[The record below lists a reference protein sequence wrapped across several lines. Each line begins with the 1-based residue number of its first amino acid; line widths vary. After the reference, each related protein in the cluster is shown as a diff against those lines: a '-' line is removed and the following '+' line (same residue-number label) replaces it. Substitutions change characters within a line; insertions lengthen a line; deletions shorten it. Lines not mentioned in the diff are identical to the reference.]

1 MADFGEN
8 AAKVAVAAG
17 GALTTGVSVPVI
29 AIGGT
34 AILIGYGI
42 YTLLSKNKTL
52 KKKDEALK
60 AKDEEIN
67 ALKKN
72 IGDFNQA
79 LENYIKAYKELGA
92 DNSELKKDNAELI
105 SMCDRLI
112 AELESDQILP
122 SDSKGG
128 MLSQLK
134 GNRSKLLRFK
144 AA

>member
-1 MADFGEN
+1 MADLGEN
-8 AAKVAVAAG
+8 AAKAAVAVG
-17 GALTTGVSVPVI
+17 GALTTGVNVPVI
-29 AIGGT
+29 VIGGT
-34 AILIGYGI
+34 AIAIGYGI

-105 SMCDRLI
+105 SMCNRFI
-112 AELESDQILP
+112 AELESDQRLP
-122 SDSKGG
+122 SDYRGK
-128 MLSQLK
+128 MLSKLK
-134 GNRSKLLRFK
+134 ENRSELLRFE